1 MKELKKTK
9 SKKNILIRV
18 ALAFLCLYAIV
29 MLIHVQIEISEKKN
43 EIAEIEK
50 QIALQQISNQ
60 KMKDALEN
68 DDPDYI
74 EQAARNEL
82 DYAKPGEKV
91 FVDISGD

>member
-1 MKELKKTK
+1 MKELKSRKN
-9 SKKNILIRV
+9 KKNTLIRV

-29 MLIHVQIEISEKKN
+29 MLVHVQIEISDKKS
-43 EIAEIEK
+43 EIAEIKK
-50 QIALQQISNQ
+50 QIALQQIENQ

-68 DDPDYI
+68 DNPDYI

>member
-1 MKELKKTK
+1 MKELKSRK
-9 SKKNILIRV
+9 SKKNTLIRV

-29 MLIHVQIEISEKKN
+29 MLIHVQIEISDKKN

-50 QIALQQISNQ
+50 QIALQQIENQ
-60 KMKDALEN
+60 KMKDALET

>member
-1 MKELKKTK
+1 MKELKKVK

-29 MLIHVQIEISEKKN
+29 MLINVQIEISEKKS

-50 QIALQQISNQ
+50 QIALQQIANQ

>member
-1 MKELKKTK
+1 MISILLILR
-9 SKKNILIRV
+9 KNFFAQQGGDGQQQDAREDDPTQE
-18 ALAFLCLYAIV
+18 
-29 MLIHVQIEISEKKN
+29 HQPHGPQQTQ
-43 EIAEIEK
+43 
-50 QIALQQISNQ
+50 QIANQ

>member
-1 MKELKKTK
+1 MKELKKVK

-18 ALAFLCLYAIV
+18 ALAFLSLYAIV
-29 MLIHVQIEISEKKN
+29 MLINVQIEISEKKS

-50 QIALQQISNQ
+50 QIALQQIANQ

>member
-1 MKELKKTK
+1 MKELKKVK

-29 MLIHVQIEISEKKN
+29 MLIHVQIEISEKKS

-50 QIALQQISNQ
+50 QIALQQIANQ

>member
-1 MKELKKTK
+1 MKELKKVK

-18 ALAFLCLYAIV
+18 ALTFLCLYAIV
-29 MLIHVQIEISEKKN
+29 MLIHVQIEISEKKS

-50 QIALQQISNQ
+50 QIALQQIANQ